1 MSSVIQQVE
10 ENFRRPLKGLKCT
23 LLKRFYPQLPFASL
37 SRSRH
42 LPSSPRGEQL
52 PHGAIE
58 KHVAPENFPPYWRT
72 KKMAGDRLGLHA
84 DPGPFTIKG
93 NEVIARD
100 RERSQRGLRSFSSH
114 DDSIAHRASS
124 PRRFNGCLTV

>member
-72 KKMAGDRLGLHA
+72 KKWPETVWGCMPIPDRSRSRATRSSLAIASEANAASEASLAMTTRLPTEHLRLEDSMAA
-84 DPGPFTIKG
+84 
-93 NEVIARD
+93 
-100 RERSQRGLRSFSSH
+100 
-114 DDSIAHRASS
+114 
-124 PRRFNGCLTV
+124 